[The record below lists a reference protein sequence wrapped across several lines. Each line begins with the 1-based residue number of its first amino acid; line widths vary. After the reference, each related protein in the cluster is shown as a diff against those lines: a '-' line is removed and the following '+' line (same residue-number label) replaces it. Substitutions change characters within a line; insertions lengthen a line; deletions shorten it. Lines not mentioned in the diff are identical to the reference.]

1 MPKIL
6 IKKILN
12 KEKVAK
18 SGKTYLACSIL
29 TVDKNGVEQWLNGFG
44 NETTKS
50 WRDGQTV
57 ELEIYQEEYNGQV
70 KLKFKEPPE
79 RNLYLELD
87 KINAKLDALLQNKPL
102 KEEISV
108 EECEKAFQKSDAPDF
123 LQ

>member
-1 MPKIL
+1 MNKIL

-12 KEKVAK
+12 KDKVAK
-18 SGKTYLACSIL
+18 SGKSYIACSIL
-29 TVDKNGVEQWLNGFG
+29 TVDRNGVEQWLNGFG

-108 EECEKAFQKSDAPDF
+108 EECEKAFQKSDTPDF

>member
-1 MPKIL
+1 MNKIL

-12 KEKVAK
+12 KDKVAK
-18 SGKTYLACSIL
+18 SGKSYIACSIL
-29 TVDKNGVEQWLNGFG
+29 TVDRNGVEQWLNGFG

-87 KINAKLDALLQNKPL
+87 KINAKLDILLGNQGK
-102 KEEISV
+102 KDEISV
-108 EECEKAFQKSDAPDF
+108 EECEKAFAKDAPDF

>member
-29 TVDKNGVEQWLNGFG
+29 TVDKNGQDTWINGFG
-44 NETTKS
+44 NETAKS
-50 WRDGQTV
+50 WKVGQTV
-57 ELEIYQEEYNGQV
+57 DLEIYTDEYNGQV

-79 RNLYLELD
+79 RNLYAEID
-87 KINAKLDALLQNKPL
+87 KINAKLDILLGNQGK

-108 EECEKAFQKSDAPDF
+108 EECEKAFTKSDAPDF

>member
-1 MPKIL
+1 MNKIL

-57 ELEIYQEEYNGQV
+57 ELEIYQEEYNGEV

-87 KINAKLDALLQNKPL
+87 KINAKLDILLGNQGK
-102 KEEISV
+102 KDEISV
-108 EECEKAFQKSDAPDF
+108 EECEKAFAKDAPDF